1 MPLLSI
7 DILDTTDNAMEPII
21 EVFLRALLF
30 FVVSI
35 FTQPS
40 VST

>member
-1 MPLLSI
+1 MSLLSK
-7 DILDTTDNAMEPII
+7 DIVDTTDKAMEPII

-35 FTQPS
+35 FTQAS
-40 VST
+40 VSI